1 MKVKIVSGFLGSGKT
16 TLVKHL
22 LEHSGP
28 GTAVLVNEFGD
39 VGIDGELFQG
49 ENVDIVELPSGC
61 ICCALKND
69 LILSINEL
77 YEKVDPKILIIEPSG
92 VATLSDVME
101 SLTIELIKAPIEL
114 EAIITVIEPD
124 LLLEDQEFENLGRF
138 YYDQIG
144 NADLILIN
152 KCDINPPEDIE
163 KAAGILQ
170 KINPTATI
178 MPAVYCEVTL
188 PVLVSSGEVKM
199 KDEHHHHHEGEH
211 SLKSLAYR
219 RNGNFDPEKV
229 KEFLAQ
235 LVKGDFGRVYR
246 AKGFFQGV
254 EGSYHFELVRDKWEI
269 SSWEKPLNE
278 SKFVIIG
285 ESLPD
290 LGSQVDLTAV

>member
-1 MKVKIVSGFLGSGKT
+1 MKVKIISGFLGSGKT
-16 TLVKHL
+16 TLIKHL
-22 LEHSGP
+22 LENSGP

-39 VGIDGELFQG
+39 VGIDGDLFQG
-49 ENVDIVELPSGC
+49 DNVDIVELPSGC

-77 YEKVDPKILIIEPSG
+77 YEKANPKNLIIEPSG
-92 VATLSDVME
+92 VATLSDIME
-101 SLTIELIKAPIEL
+101 SLTIELIKAPIQL
-114 EAIITVIEPD
+114 EAIITVVEPD

-163 KAAGILQ
+163 KAKELLG
-170 KINPTATI
+170 KMNPTAMI

-188 PVLVSSGEVKM
+188 PELLSSGDVKV
-199 KDEHHHHHEGEH
+199 KDDHHHHHEGDH

-219 RNGNFDPEKV
+219 RKGKFDPEKV
-229 KEFLAQ
+229 KEFLER
-235 LVKGDFGRVYR
+235 LGKGNFGQVYR

-254 EGSYHFELVRDKWEI
+254 DGSYHFELVRDKWEI
-269 SSWEKPLNE
+269 NSWEKSLSE

-285 ESLPD
+285 DNLPD
-290 LGSQVDLTAV
+290 LGSEVDLTAV